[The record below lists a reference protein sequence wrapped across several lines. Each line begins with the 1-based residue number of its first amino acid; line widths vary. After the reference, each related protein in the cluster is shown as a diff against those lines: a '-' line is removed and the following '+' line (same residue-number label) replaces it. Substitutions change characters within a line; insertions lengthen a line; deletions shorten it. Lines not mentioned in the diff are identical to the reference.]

1 MAGGS
6 SLNMGGLQ
14 APTENYEMGV
24 IDMFPSANK
33 KYLIESTIESKFE
46 RNFLS
51 TNSSLYDGRIAE
63 SFIEFHIPG
72 SDNEMIDLSSLAAEV
87 KIRVR
92 NADGTPLVAAAHV
105 TLVDGFFHRIFQSH
119 SPFLNGVQ
127 CEGNSY
133 TGLLNNLNVYTFM
146 KTSDL
151 NTIGL
156 NMMYKSTQTTFA
168 DSMVPGNFANNNANE
183 EFIQESVRHGIYMMG
198 PVNFFGTEKLYICIW
213 HR

>member
-1 MAGGS
+1 M
-6 SLNMGGLQ
+6 
-14 APTENYEMGV
+14 
-24 IDMFPSANK
+24 
-33 KYLIESTIESKFE
+33 
-46 RNFLS
+46 
-51 TNSSLYDGRIAE
+51 
-63 SFIEFHIPG
+63 
-72 SDNEMIDLSSLAAEV
+72 
-87 KIRVR
+87 R

-105 TLVDGFFHRIFQSH
+105 TLVDGFFHSIFQSH
-119 SPFLNGVQ
+119 SLFLNGVQ